1 MDAKSKRY
9 LQILL
14 AVAVGWFLSYLFHVS
29 TLSFVDIRKYN
40 LFAAPN
46 NNGAPPQPLMKEDG
60 EFMEMMEQ
68 RMRER
73 INTMNSACNS
83 KRKEIC
89 KLPEMT
95 FPGSLYNRNFNY
107 TICRIQKVASS
118 NWIRAVT
125 VMDNIFSIE
134 DLHNHRIKGDDVI
147 TLTDQVRGV
156 RRITDIKER
165 IRISREFLN
174 IVMVRHPF
182 LRVLSAFHDKMSAKQ
197 RSPGYRR
204 MADQIERRYRV
215 MRSDPDQRYT
225 NITGRPT
232 FEDFVNFLIERPADI
247 GYRDSHWD
255 TFQSKCAPCRYKY
268 DVIIK
273 VETLE
278 EDMRFLRSKLGVRY
292 PYSQVFLGEGR
303 NKTHHEVQLYREIP
317 LHLVEQLHDRYRAD
331 FEIFGYSWPSWLN
344 KED

>member
-1 MDAKSKRY
+1 MAAESKRY

-29 TLSFVDIRKYN
+29 TLSFIDIRKYN

-174 IVMVRHPF
+174 IITVRHPF
-182 LRVLSAFHDKMSAKQ
+182 LRVVSAFHDKMSPDQKSAV
-197 RSPGYRR
+197 YRELSR
-204 MADQIERRYRV
+204 QIEVAYRP
-215 MRSDPDQRYT
+215 MRLDPVHK
-225 NITGRPT
+225 NLPLAGVAN
-232 FEDFVNFLIERPADI
+232 FEDFVNFLVGNPRFDRYNDEHWQSF
-247 GYRDSHWD
+247 DSHC
-255 TFQSKCAPCRYKY
+255 QPCLHNY
-268 DVIIK
+268 DAIK
-273 VETLE
+273 MESIE
-278 EDMRFLRSKLGVRY
+278 EDMRFLRK
-292 PYSQVFLGEGR
+292 
-303 NKTHHEVQLYREIP
+303 N
-317 LHLVEQLHDRYRAD
+317 
-331 FEIFGYSWPSWLN
+331 
-344 KED
+344 